1 MIFGMM
7 DEFEDDKNKED
18 AAGNCKRWRMM
29 IHFLTVATYWGN
41 IFRLKKIIYYITLLG
56 TVLND
61 S

>member
-1 MIFGMM
+1 MIFGMI

-41 IFRLKKIIYYITLLG
+41 IFRF
-56 TVLND
+56 
-61 S
+61 